1 MENGRLGLDNQQSKI
16 SNQKSIILKNIGC
29 LVTANA
35 DGVQYIKDTSILIE
49 NGKIIAISEGESE
62 NSIDCGGK
70 MVTCG
75 FVDSHTH
82 PVFLDNRDEEYAMR
96 LAGAT
101 YEKIAE
107 KGGGIVSS
115 VEGVRNASE
124 DELMDKVSQRMD
136 RFIAGG
142 TTTIEAKS
150 GYGLDTE
157 SELKSLSVM
166 HKVHKSHAIDL
177 IPTFMGG
184 HAFPPEFANDHDG
197 FVDLICDEMLPAV
210 KAQGIAVFNDVFCEE
225 GYFTV
230 AQSKRILETG
240 KKYGL
245 KPRLHADE
253 FMNSGAAEL
262 AGEVGAI
269 SADHLMAVSAE
280 GINALVENN
289 VIATLLPG
297 TTFFLGKST
306 YAPARELINSG
317 ITVSLATDFNPG
329 SCHIQSMPFIMTLA
343 CMHLGMTVEE
353 SFQAVTYYSAK
364 GLELEDK
371 IGSIEVGKS
380 ADLIVW
386 GISSLLDI
394 PYYVSNHLIQYVM
407 KNGEVVFGS

>member
-1 MENGRLGLDNQQSKI
+1 M
-16 SNQKSIILKNIGC
+16 
-29 LVTANA
+29 
-35 DGVQYIKDTSILIE
+35 
-49 NGKIIAISEGESE
+49 
-62 NSIDCGGK
+62 
-70 MVTCG
+70 
-75 FVDSHTH
+75 
-82 PVFLDNRDEEYAMR
+82 
-96 LAGAT
+96 GA
-101 YEKIAE
+101 
-107 KGGGIVSS
+107 
-115 VEGVRNASE
+115 
-124 DELMDKVSQRMD
+124 
-136 RFIAGG
+136 
-142 TTTIEAKS
+142 
-150 GYGLDTE
+150 
-157 SELKSLSVM
+157 
-166 HKVHKSHAIDL
+166 
-177 IPTFMGG
+177 

-269 SADHLMAVSAE
+269 SADHLMAVSAD

-394 PYYVSNHLIQYVM
+394 PYYVSNHPIQYVM
-407 KNGEVVFGS
+407 KNGEVVFGP